1 MAVSAEVTP
10 RFVAN
15 IVVQNGAAGRTPRM
29 PATVP
34 GRYRGRASRD
44 AAAFYLSQLA
54 RGILSGELEIL
65 SGQEQTVMATS
76 DNVILHIDVKR
87 QKRINRI
94 HISLCWPWR
103 PSTASLRGKSPA
115 AGESRRDFTCP

>member
-1 MAVSAEVTP
+1 
-10 RFVAN
+10 
-15 IVVQNGAAGRTPRM
+15 M

-94 HISLCWPWR
+94 HISLRWPWR
-103 PSTASLRGKSPA
+103 PSTASLHGKSTA
-115 AGESRRDFTCP
+115 AGESRQDFTCP